1 MSDTPLQIS
10 IKNIVPNRRMVT
22 PRYPLCRLIAK
33 IDRYRN
39 LGGTLIHTLH
49 ALCEPED
56 PSRRQWLQGAAAAT
70 AAVGAIAV
78 GATAT
83 AATAA
88 PATAATTTP
97 ATAAPPAEG
106 IVQFANARDR
116 FRALFRFERDWRDE
130 GTALSCYQFLMY
142 ALPDGER
149 PQPVVRFEGMEFSYF
164 RRVADDVWRIHAHN
178 VSYPRDLTSG
188 AFVTQVA
195 NPFGGPALDVT
206 PMKLLGDPGV
216 LHGPRGYLPLD
227 APAVRWLDTH
237 FVVRYE
243 DDLVKAEH
251 IRPTPDGWPKQF
263 IESSVSSVAR
273 KDFDDPRVTSLRY
286 QTSGFYVFPFP
297 KWMNMA
303 GREGHMLGAW
313 SGRKLAGPERLPREF
328 AARLARENPE
338 LLRPR
343 WQEFDRPIR
352 PELARWTD
360 A

>member
-1 MSDTPLQIS
+1 M
-10 IKNIVPNRRMVT
+10 
-22 PRYPLCRLIAK
+22 
-33 IDRYRN
+33 
-39 LGGTLIHTLH
+39 IHTLH
-49 ALCEPED
+49 ALFGPED
-56 PSRRQWLQGAAAAT
+56 PARRQWLRGAGAVALGAAVTSAA
-70 AAVGAIAV
+70 AGPN
-78 GATAT
+78 TAT
-83 AATAA
+83 AANATA
-88 PATAATTTP
+88 PADAA
-97 ATAAPPAEG
+97 AHPAEG
-106 IVQFANARDR
+106 ILKFADARER

-164 RRVADDVWRIHAHN
+164 RRVGADVWRIHAHN
-178 VSYPRDLTSG
+178 VSYPRDLG
-188 AFVTQVA
+188 NGDFVTQVA
-195 NPFGGPALDVT
+195 NPFGGPALDVV

-227 APAVRWLDTH
+227 ASAVRWLDTH

-251 IRPTPDGWPKQF
+251 IRPTPDGWPRQF

-303 GREGHMLGAW
+303 GRAGHMLGAW

>member
-1 MSDTPLQIS
+1 
-10 IKNIVPNRRMVT
+10 MVA
-22 PRYPLCRLIAK
+22 PRYPHCRLIAK
-33 IDRYRN
+33 IDLYRN
-39 LGGTLIHTLH
+39 LGGPLIHTMH
-49 ALCEPED
+49 ALFGAED
-56 PSRRQWLQGAAAAT
+56 PSRRQWLLGAAAG
-70 AAVGAIAV
+70 AVALGVAPS
-78 GATAT
+78 
-83 AATAA
+83 TAA
-88 PATAATTTP
+88 PVTTTSGP
-97 ATAAPPAEG
+97 AKPVTIEPTAPPAEG
-106 IVQFANARDR
+106 VLQFADARER

-142 ALPDGER
+142 ALPAGER
-149 PQPVVRFEGMEFSYF
+149 PQPVVRFEGMEYSYF
-164 RRVADDVWRIHAHN
+164 RRIGDEVWRIHAHN

-195 NPFGGPALDVT
+195 NPFGGPPLDVA

-227 APAVRWLDTH
+227 AQTVHWLDTH

-251 IRPTPDGWPKQF
+251 IRPTPDGWPRQF

-273 KDFDDPRVTSLRY
+273 KDFDDLRVTSLRY

-303 GREGHMLGAW
+303 GRDGHMLGAW

-343 WQEFDRPIR
+343 WQEFERPIR